1 MRRKEREVTDKNSL
15 RKIIESCHCMRVGFS
30 DGGHVYIVPMNFG
43 YMYEDEKLTFYFH
56 SAKEGRKMAL
66 IKENPT
72 VGFEMDT
79 GYELKTAA
87 AACAHSAYFQSV
99 IGEGKV
105 CVVEDTEEKKK
116 GLCAVMEH
124 ETGSRDWEFQDK
136 MVQAVCVWK
145 LTVSEIAG
153 KEQVHNE

>member
-1 MRRKEREVTDKNSL
+1 MRRKEREVTDKNRL
-15 RKIIESCHCMRVGFS
+15 REIIESCHCIRVGFI
-30 DGGHVYIVPMNFG
+30 DNGHVYIVPVNFG
-43 YMYEDEKLTFYFH
+43 CVYEDEKYTFYFH
-56 SAKEGRKMAL
+56 SAKEGRKMTL

-99 IGEGKV
+99 IGEGKIS
-105 CVVEDTEEKKK
+105 VVEDTEEKKK
-116 GLCAVMEH
+116 GLRMVMEH
-124 ETGSRDWEFQDK
+124 ETGNGDWEFQDK

-145 LTVSEIAG
+145 LTVSEITG
-153 KEQVHNE
+153 KEQVHNQ